1 MVSFRIEKNSSKYIK
16 LIEYMYS
23 DVLTGVKTSG
33 GIASQF
39 SITIGFHQGST
50 LGPYLFILV
59 MNGLIQEKSLGVC
72 FLHMI

>member
-16 LIEYMYS
+16 LIEYRYS
-23 DVLTGVKTSG
+23 EVLTSVITSG

-39 SITIGFHQGST
+39 PITIDFHQGST

-59 MNGLIQEKSLGVC
+59 MDGLIQEKSLGVC
-72 FLHMI
+72 FLHVI

>member
-16 LIEYMYS
+16 LIEYRYS
-23 DVLTGVKTSG
+23 EVLTSVITSG

-39 SITIGFHQGST
+39 PITIGFHQGST

-59 MNGLIQEKSLGVC
+59 MDGLIQEKSLGVC
-72 FLHMI
+72 FLHVI